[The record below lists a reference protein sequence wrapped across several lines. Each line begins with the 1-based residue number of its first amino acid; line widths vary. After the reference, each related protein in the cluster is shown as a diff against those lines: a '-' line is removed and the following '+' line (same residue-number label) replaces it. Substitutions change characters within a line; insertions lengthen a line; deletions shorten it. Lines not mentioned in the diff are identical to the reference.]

1 MATTVAHQI
10 TSLSHVRVNV
20 RLCGSIPRTEMD
32 AESLKHQQQQY
43 LSQPPPLESSS
54 STMMTDND
62 SIAQQL
68 CSQLSNIQQQQQQAP
83 ATASRLPTFEPPSW
97 AVPASGEARL
107 EPVCDSVNRQ
117 GPVNLTSQA
126 VFRIGRSPQSDVHLK
141 HATSS
146 RRHAMIFHHTNGSCY
161 LVDCGS
167 AHGTYVNGVRVESA
181 PQGGVVVPHKV
192 RRGSLI
198 RFGGPGA
205 PAFMLKS
212 FTFELDEMAEA
223 PVSSNPTLMP
233 ATPTTMAVVEHNT
246 RFNALGKTA
255 KQTVLLQLSSKR
267 SFDSLETVA
276 PEEMMDEERC
286 SSPPLSPEKA
296 PLRLVS
302 PDMLMQ
308 ESPNNKRRRVTFSE
322 APPMAAYPI
331 LVSPD
336 VSSDEQEDI
345 SE

>member
-1 MATTVAHQI
+1 MATTVAQHI
-10 TSLSHVRVNV
+10 TTATPFTHVRVNV

-32 AESLKHQQQQY
+32 NNADSLKQQTTQY
-43 LSQPPPLESSS
+43 HSQPPLE
-54 STMMTDND
+54 TND

-68 CSQLSNIQQQQQQAP
+68 QSQLSNMQQQQAP
-83 ATASRLPTFEPPSW
+83 TASTRLPTFEPPTW

-107 EPVCDSVNRQ
+107 EPVCDSVDRQ

-126 VFRIGRSPQSDVHLK
+126 VFRVGRSPQSDVHLK

-167 AHGTYVNGVRVESA
+167 AHGTYVNGVRVTSA
-181 PQGGVVVPHKV
+181 PDGGVVVPHKV

-223 PVSSNPTLMP
+223 PVSSHPTLMP
-233 ATPTTMAVVEHNT
+233 ATPSTVAVVEHNT

-255 KQTVLLQLSSKR
+255 KQTVLMQLSSKR

-276 PEEMMDEERC
+276 PEDLMEEERC

-336 VSSDEQEDI
+336 VSSDEHEEI
-345 SE
+345 CE

>member
-1 MATTVAHQI
+1 MATTVAQHI
-10 TSLSHVRVNV
+10 TTSPFTQVKVNV
-20 RLCGSIPRTEMD
+20 RLCGSIPRTEMEN
-32 AESLKHQQQQY
+32 AYLKQQHSQQQR
-43 LSQPPPLESSS
+43 LES
-54 STMMTDND
+54 N
-62 SIAQQL
+62 IAQQV
-68 CSQLSNIQQQQQQAP
+68 CSQLSNFQQQQQYNEQQAAP
-83 ATASRLPTFEPPSW
+83 SASRSPTFEPPSW

-107 EPVCDSVNRQ
+107 EPVCDSVDRQ
-117 GPVNLTSQA
+117 GPVDLTSQA
-126 VFRIGRSPQSDVHLK
+126 VFRVGRAPQSDVHLK
-141 HATSS
+141 HFTSS

-167 AHGTYVNGVRVESA
+167 AHGTYVNGVRVTSA
-181 PQGGVVVPHKV
+181 PNGGVVVPHKV

-205 PAFMLKS
+205 PTFVLKS
-212 FTFELDEMAEA
+212 FAFGLNELAEY
-223 PVSSNPTLMP
+223 PTSSHPSLMP
-233 ATPTTMAVVEHNT
+233 STPTTLAVVEHNT

-255 KQTVLLQLSSKR
+255 KQAVLMQLSSKR

-276 PEEMMDEERC
+276 PEDLMEEERC

-308 ESPNNKRRRVTFSE
+308 QSSNKRRRVTFSE
-322 APPMAAYPI
+322 APPMAAYPV

-336 VSSDEQEDI
+336 VSSDEQEIDT

>member
-1 MATTVAHQI
+1 MATTVVQHSQF
-10 TSLSHVRVNV
+10 THVRVNV

-32 AESLKHQQQQY
+32 AESLKQQQQY
-43 LSQPPPLESSS
+43 QQTAPSLEQNSS
-54 STMMTDND
+54 ND

-68 CSQLSNIQQQQQQAP
+68 RSQLSSFQQQQQAAP
-83 ATASRLPTFEPPSW
+83 ATTTTSTRLPTFEPPSW

-107 EPVCDSVNRQ
+107 EPVCDSIDRQ
-117 GPVNLTSQA
+117 GPVDLASQA
-126 VFRIGRSPQSDVHLK
+126 VFRVGRSPQSDVHLK

-167 AHGTYVNGVRVESA
+167 AHGTYVNGVRVTSA
-181 PQGGVVVPHKV
+181 PDGGVVVPHKV

-205 PAFMLKS
+205 PSFMLKS
-212 FTFELDEMAEA
+212 FAFELDEMSQA
-223 PVSSNPTLMP
+223 PVSEHPTLMP
-233 ATPTTMAVVEHNT
+233 STPSTMAVVEHNT
-246 RFNALGKTA
+246 RFNSLGKTA

-286 SSPPLSPEKA
+286 SSPPLSPEKV

-322 APPMAAYPI
+322 APPMAAYPM

-336 VSSDEQEDI
+336 VSSDEHETE
-345 SE
+345 SCE